1 MEAAKAPC
9 WHRVS
14 WAMLM
19 RWWLAWSALK
29 VYCGQGWS
37 QVLSVAA
44 SRGGRSVQSYAA
56 EACGT
61 REVSLEAAVL

>member
-1 MEAAKAPC
+1 
-9 WHRVS
+9 
-14 WAMLM
+14 MLM

-37 QVLSVAA
+37 QVPSVAT